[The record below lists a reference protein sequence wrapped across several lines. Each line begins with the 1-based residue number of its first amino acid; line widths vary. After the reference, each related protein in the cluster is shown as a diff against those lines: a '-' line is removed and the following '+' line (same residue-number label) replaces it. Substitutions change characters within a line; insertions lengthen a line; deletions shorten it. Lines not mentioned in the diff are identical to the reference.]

1 MKILLVGGGG
11 REHAVAAAIKRS
23 PQKPL
28 LYSVMSKKNPG
39 ITALAEEVFLSDEK
53 DAQAIASFAKE
64 KNIDM
69 AFIGPE
75 APLSAGVSDAL
86 WTIGVPTVGPKK
98 NCAKIETDKAWARQ
112 FIEKYG
118 IEGNPKYGVFTNY
131 DSAAAFIDKLGDV
144 AVKPAGLTGGKGV
157 KVMGDQLPDIAA
169 AKEYTKEVLKNDS
182 VVIEERF
189 VGEEFTLQAFVDGK
203 HLAFCPTAQ
212 DHKRA
217 YEGDV
222 GPNTGGM
229 GAYTNSGA
237 LLPFLRPEEYEAAKK
252 IMTETVAAFPKETGE
267 EFKGILYG
275 QFILTQSG
283 PKLIEYNARF
293 GDPEAMN
300 VLSLLESD
308 FAAVMECVVCGTLD
322 QMPVKFSEKATV
334 CKYAVPAGYPDHPKA
349 DTEIIVDNSDDLL
362 KGPLASL
369 LIYYSSVYEKDGRVY
384 TTGSR
389 SIGVVGIG
397 DSIEEAEKISQDALD
412 NKIKGEFFFRKDI
425 GTALLVQKRIDHM
438 NSIRLKNRNL

>member
-11 REHAVAAAIKRS
+11 REHAIAYSLSKS

-39 ITALAEEVFLSDEK
+39 IFSLATEVLLSDEK
-53 DAQAIASFAKE
+53 DAPKIAAFARE
-64 KNIDM
+64 SGIDM

-86 WTIGVPTVGPKK
+86 WAAGIPTVGPKK
-98 NCAKIETDKAWARQ
+98 NCAKIETDKAWARK
-112 FIEKYG
+112 FIEKWG
-118 IEGNPKYGVFTNY
+118 IDGNPKYAVFSTY
-131 DSAAAFIDKLGDV
+131 EPAADFIDQLGDV

-169 AKEYTKEVLKNDS
+169 AKEYTKEVLKSDS

-189 VGEEFTLQAFVDGK
+189 IGEEFTLQAFVDGK

-217 YEGDV
+217 YEGDL

-229 GAYTNSGA
+229 GAYTDAGK
-237 LLPFLRPEEYEAAKK
+237 LLPFLLPAEYETAKK
-252 IMTETVAAFPKETGE
+252 IMQDTVNCFSKETGE
-267 EFKGILYG
+267 EYKGILYG
-275 QFILTQSG
+275 QFILTKAG

-308 FAAVMECVVCGTLD
+308 MVEVMKAVVSGTLD
-322 QMPVKFSEKATV
+322 RISVRFAEKATV
-334 CKYAVPAGYPDHPKA
+334 CKYAVPTGYPDNPVS
-349 DTEIIVDNSDDLL
+349 DSEIVIEGAQKTDNSI
-362 KGPLASL
+362 
-369 LIYYSSVYEKDGRVY
+369 IYYSSVYEKDGKIL

-389 SIGVVGIG
+389 AIGVVGFG
-397 DSIEEAEKISQDALD
+397 NSIEDAEKVSQSILDKRIQGAL
-412 NKIKGEFFFRKDI
+412 FFRKDI
-425 GTALLVQKRIDHM
+425 GTPALVQKRIDHM
-438 NSIRLKNRNL
+438 NEIRKKI